1 MLNPKLFLS
10 KGKPLLPK
18 QSRFSL
24 DLAAV
29 NRRVRRN
36 GSRYPSDL
44 IFGGLLIVISL
55 AVVLLGSIEPWWEG
69 FFESALFMLGAWSLV
84 RATVEKR
91 WRFPPVLAPVA
102 ALFLVS
108 CIQIMPFWASAV
120 NSNSA
125 ADTVSFDPVETKGF
139 SIKFLAIA
147 VALAL
152 LLHYTS
158 NRKRLLALAHLV
170 MFAGI
175 ASVGFAIWRRLFP
188 DSVLSSLGGDTPHD
202 LGFGQFFNRNHF
214 ALLMEMSMGPA
225 FVLGLSARSM
235 RKRLLYFE
243 VVIVLC
249 LAVVM
254 TTSRGGII
262 SMMGQFAFV
271 SWIYFGALVGR
282 VYNRCSSIPGAAQ
295 FLRDR
300 RALMPRL
307 VIVLLL
313 LSVFFV
319 GVMWLGG
326 EPVRHRMESVPS
338 EFLARRDDLPNQ
350 NPRRLEIW
358 AATLKLIE
366 ANPLVGSGLGA
377 YETAAT
383 RYLRG
388 EGNWQPQQAHNE
400 YLELLAGG
408 GILAGVIGVWFVV
421 ILVRESRQ
429 RLRDADSLRRAL
441 CLGAISGLL
450 GVAIHSLVDFGLH
463 VMANALI
470 CCCLIVLATTKIHSA
485 PNESHLP
492 VRL

>member
-1 MLNPKLFLS
+1 M
-10 KGKPLLPK
+10 
-18 QSRFSL
+18 

-29 NRRVRRN
+29 GRRVRRN
-36 GSRYPSDL
+36 GSRYQSDL
-44 IFGGLLIVISL
+44 IFGGLLILISL

-102 ALFLVS
+102 ALFLIS
-108 CIQIMPFWASAV
+108 CIQILPFWASGV

-125 ADTVSFDPVETKGF
+125 AQTVSLDPVETKGF

-175 ASVGFAIWRRLFP
+175 ASVGFAIWRQLFP
-188 DSVLSSLGGDTPHD
+188 DSVLSSLWGDRPHD
-202 LGFGQFFNRNHF
+202 SSFGQFINRNHF

-225 FVLGLSARSM
+225 FVLGLFAKSM
-235 RKRLLYFE
+235 AKRLLYFG
-243 VVIVLC
+243 VVALLC
-249 LAVVM
+249 LALVM
-254 TTSRGGII
+254 TNSRGGII

-271 SWIYFGALVGR
+271 SWIYFGALVRR
-282 VYNRCSSIPGAAQ
+282 VSNRGWSIPGAAQ

-300 RALMPRL
+300 HALVPRL

-313 LSVFFV
+313 LFVVSV

-326 EPVRHRMESVPS
+326 EPVRHRLESVPS
-338 EFLARRDDLPNQ
+338 EFLARTDGLPYQ

-366 ANPLVGSGLGA
+366 ANPLLGSGLGA

-383 RYLRG
+383 RYLRS

-400 YLELLAGG
+400 YLELVAGG

-421 ILVRESRQ
+421 ILVRESRH

-441 CLGAISGLL
+441 CLGAIIGLL

-470 CCCLIVLATTKIHSA
+470 CCCLIALATAKIHSVRIK
-485 PNESHLP
+485 SHSTL
-492 VRL
+492 R